1 MQQTTG
7 NRQPTTNNILLT
19 IDVEDWFQVENFK
32 PWISYSSWSS
42 RELRVEK
49 NTHKLLDL
57 FDSIKLDNQINT
69 SNSTNP
75 KATFF
80 ILGWIAEQLPSLVR
94 EIHKRG
100 HEVASHG
107 YNHHLCNKVPEH
119 ELKTDLSDS
128 RKLLEDIS
136 GSQVMGYRAPSFSIS
151 DKALETIEESGY
163 FYDSSFNSFDMNKR
177 YGQVDFSQNKKN
189 GIAVE
194 ISKTFYEL
202 PVSNFK
208 FGNRFVPLGGGGYFR
223 LIPFPVFKLGIQSL
237 LNQEKTYLFY
247 MHPWEFDP
255 EQPRVNEASRFFK
268 FRHYINL
275 KKTYS
280 KLSELIESFNHCSFI
295 TCSQYLDFIK
305 AGKEE

>member
-1 MQQTTG
+1 MIHNNNQLTI
-7 NRQPTTNNILLT
+7 RNILLT

-32 PWISYSSWSS
+32 PWITYSSWAS
-42 RELRVEK
+42 RESRVKK
-49 NTHKLLDL
+49 NTHQLLDL
-57 FDSIKLDNQINT
+57 FDSFNT
-69 SNSTNP
+69 PHTTDKTHCSKP
-75 KATFF
+75 RVTFF
-80 ILGWIAEQLPSLVR
+80 ILGWIAEKFPDLVR

-107 YNHHLCNKVPEH
+107 YHHHLCAKVPRG
-119 ELKTDLSDS
+119 ELINDLTGS
-128 RKLLEDIS
+128 RKLLEDIT
-136 GSQVMGYRAPSFSIS
+136 GATVFGYRAPSFSIS
-151 DKALETIEESGY
+151 DEILETIEASGY
-163 FYDSSFNSFDMNKR
+163 HYDSSFNSFDMNER

-208 FGNRFVPLGGGGYFR
+208 LGNRVVPLGGGGYFR

-237 LNQEKTYLFY
+237 LNQEKAYLFY
-247 MHPWEFDP
+247 MHPWEIDP

-268 FRHYINL
+268 FRHYTNL

-280 KLSELIESFNHCSFI
+280 KLSTLIESFNQCRFV
-295 TCSQYLDFIK
+295 TCSQYLAAKIS
-305 AGKEE
+305 AEQIMP